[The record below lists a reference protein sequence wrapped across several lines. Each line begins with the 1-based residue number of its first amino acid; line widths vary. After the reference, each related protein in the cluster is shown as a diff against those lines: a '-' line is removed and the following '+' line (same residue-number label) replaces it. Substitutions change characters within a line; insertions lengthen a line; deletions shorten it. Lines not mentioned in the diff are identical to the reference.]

1 MDFMS
6 KYDALT
12 TWLAKQDR
20 TVTLSFA
27 DIERI
32 IGDSLPASAHT
43 HRPWWGN
50 QVSNTGSRQCRAWLD
65 AGWEIEAVDQDA
77 KIVTFRKR

>member
-1 MDFMS
+1 MAAMP

-12 TWLAKQDR
+12 SWLAKQR
-20 TVTLSFA
+20 PTINLSFA

-32 IGDSLPASAHT
+32 IGDPLPTSAHT

-50 QVSNTGSRQCRAWLD
+50 QVYNTGSRQCRAWLD
-65 AGWEIEAVDQDA
+65 AGWEVDTVDQPA
-77 KIVTFRKR
+77 KTVTFRKR